1 MKFLSSLSL
10 KAKIIAGAAA
20 TAVAAGTI
28 TLVLVLSSP
37 DAFRLLKVF
46 EMMGKSTV
54 TRMNTGAMDAYV
66 GMNLESG
73 DVIEVGET
81 STMTLS
87 LDSDKYLTLDPS
99 TVLEL
104 IAEGTEQDSKT
115 SVNLRSGGVLNEITE
130 PLSDESSY
138 SVNTPKATMA
148 VRGTSFYVSVKM
160 LDDGS
165 YITDVSVFHGKVEI
179 QLLDEE
185 GNPRGE
191 PVIIEPNESVAVLTL
206 PAEGNTVGAEIN
218 GTSMFIIRKADG
230 SDTFAIVGEGE
241 DPVMPLNVYV
251 IPASVIERV
260 LNTHDN
266 TEIVLSEEVLRALLG
281 DNTQAE
287 GIEKIEKLD
296 GDDTEV
302 TETSA
307 ETEVTTTVPETT
319 TASET
324 TPSETTVPVTETSVE
339 ETTVTTVPITEE
351 AAVTTV
357 SRETAVTE
365 KTTVTTEETEEFVIV
380 EEEFEDPRDDD
391 NEEDEATASEPSFII
406 PPNQNFFPVYTRV
419 PDVTTTTVTTT
430 TAEETTTP
438 EETTTTEE
446 TTEEEPS
453 VYWVTFVSNPGGEM
467 VAAPQEVEE
476 GGYAVAPT
484 EFTEQLY
491 INGAWYVCMG
501 VEDPLGPITADTEI
515 SVKYVDESTVIHV
528 TVSDNGTQIDSVYRA
543 RGESYTLPAAPTG
556 DGVLPFR
563 YWGLQQSGMAVTP
576 YQPNQDITVQDDL
589 TVGYKD
595 GSYTSI
601 MFNAVYGKLVTVTF
615 LDYNG
620 TVLGTAQGYQGESVD
635 LPANPTREGYTF
647 DDWYTTNGGYY
658 FSGYIDLDMTEDFS
672 VTAKYTGN
680 PVTFT
685 FTCNGVSYV
694 DENPHYVGDIYEI
707 TGSTF
712 NFTKY
717 SEAYAAENGG
727 ATPAAV
733 NVSYY
738 NVTGGVDNPGS
749 RYIGDTIN
757 PTGNVTIEVI
767 TSP

>member
-1 MKFLSSLSL
+1 MKLLSSLSL

-20 TAVAAGTI
+20 TAVVAGTI

-46 EMMGKSTV
+46 EMAGKSTV

-115 SVNLRSGGVLNEITE
+115 TVNLRSGGVLNEITE

-148 VRGTSFYVSVKM
+148 VRGTSFYVSVKK

-165 YITDVSVFHGKVEI
+165 YITDISVFHGKVEI

-191 PVIIEPNESVAVLTL
+191 PVMIEPNESVAVLTL
-206 PAEGNTVGAEIN
+206 PAEGNTAGAEIN
-218 GTSMFIIRKADG
+218 GTSMFVIRKADG
-230 SDTFAIVGEGE
+230 SDTFAVVGEGE

-251 IPASVIERV
+251 IPPSVVERV

-266 TEIVLSEEVLRALLG
+266 TEIVLNEDVLRALLG

-287 GIEKIEKLD
+287 GIERIEKLD
-296 GDDTEV
+296 GDDMEV

-319 TASET
+319 TVSET

-339 ETTVTTVPITEE
+339 KITVTTVPVTEE
-351 AAVTTV
+351 NAVTTV
-357 SRETAVTE
+357 SKETAVTE

-380 EEEFEDPRDDD
+380 EEEFEDPRDYED
-391 NEEDEATASEPSFII
+391 EEDEEATSAPSFFI

-419 PDVTTTTVTTT
+419 PDTTTVVETTTTVETT
-430 TAEETTTP
+430 TA
-438 EETTTTEE
+438 TEE
-446 TTEEEPS
+446 TEEEEPA
-453 VYWVTFVSNPGGEM
+453 VYMVNFVSNPGGQM

-484 EFTEQLY
+484 EYTEELY
-491 INGAWYVCMG
+491 IDGVWYVYMG
-501 VEDPLGPITADTEI
+501 IEDALGPITADTEI

-576 YQPNQDITVQDDL
+576 YQPNQSITVQDDL
-589 TVGYKD
+589 TVGYKN

-601 MFNAVYGKLVTVTF
+601 IFDAVYGKLVTVTF
-615 LDYNG
+615 LDYDG
-620 TVLGTAQGYQGESVD
+620 TVLGTAQGYQGESVA
-635 LPANPTREGYTF
+635 LPANPTREGYSF
-647 DDWYTTNGGYY
+647 DDWYTDDGYY
-658 FSGYIDLDMTEDFS
+658 FSGYISSDYTTDFN

-694 DENPHYVGDIYEI
+694 DTNPHYVGDSYVI

-712 NFTKY
+712 DFAQY
-717 SEAYAAENGG
+717 SAAYAAANGG
-727 ATPAAV
+727 AAPAAV

-738 NVTGGVDNPGS
+738 NITDGVDNPGS

-757 PTGNVTIEVI
+757 PTGDVTIDVI

>member
-1 MKFLSSLSL
+1 MKLLSSLSL

-20 TAVAAGTI
+20 TAVVAGTI

-54 TRMNTGAMDAYV
+54 TRMNTGAMEAYV

-115 SVNLRSGGVLNEITE
+115 TVNLRSGGVLNEITE

-148 VRGTSFYVSVKM
+148 VRGTSFYVSVKK

-165 YITDVSVFHGKVEI
+165 YITDISVFHGKVEI

-191 PVIIEPNESVAVLTL
+191 PVMIEPNESVAVLTL
-206 PAEGNTVGAEIN
+206 PAEGNTAGAEIN
-218 GTSMFIIRKADG
+218 GTSMFVIRKADG
-230 SDTFAIVGEGE
+230 SDTFAVVGEGE

-251 IPASVIERV
+251 IPPSVVERV

-266 TEIVLSEEVLRALLG
+266 TEIVLNEDVLRALLG

-287 GIEKIEKLD
+287 GFEKIEKLD
-296 GDDTEV
+296 GDDMEF

-319 TASET
+319 TVSET

-339 ETTVTTVPITEE
+339 EITVTTVPVTEE
-351 AAVTTV
+351 AAVTTA
-357 SRETAVTE
+357 SKATAVTE

-380 EEEFEDPRDDD
+380 EEEFEDPRDYED
-391 NEEDEATASEPSFII
+391 EEDEATTSAPSFFI

-419 PDVTTTTVTTT
+419 PDTTTVVETTTTVETT
-430 TAEETTTP
+430 TA
-438 EETTTTEE
+438 TEE
-446 TTEEEPS
+446 TEEEEPD

-467 VAAPQEVEE
+467 VSAPQEVEE
-476 GGYAVAPT
+476 GGYAVLPT
-484 EFTEQLY
+484 DFDEQLY
-491 INGAWYVCMG
+491 INGTWYVCMG

-576 YQPNQDITVQDDL
+576 YQPNQSITVQDDL

-601 MFNAVYGKLVTVTF
+601 IFDAVYGKQITITF
-615 LDYNG
+615 LDTDG
-620 TVLGTAQGYQGESVD
+620 TVIDTRQGYQGETVT
-635 LPANPTREGYTF
+635 LPAAPVKQGYTF
-647 DDWYTTNGGYY
+647 NGWYITDGSGSSFN
-658 FSGYIDLDMTEDFS
+658 GYIASDMTTDFS
-672 VTAKYTGN
+672 VKARF
-680 PVTFT
+680 PVKFT

-694 DENPHYVGDIYEI
+694 DTNSHYIGDSYVI

-712 NFTKY
+712 DFAQY
-717 SEAYAAENGG
+717 SAAYAAANGG
-727 ATPAAV
+727 AAPAAV

-738 NVTGGVDNPGS
+738 NVTGGVDNPGAY
-749 RYIGDTIN
+749 YIGDTIN
-757 PTGNVTIEVI
+757 PTGDVTIDVI